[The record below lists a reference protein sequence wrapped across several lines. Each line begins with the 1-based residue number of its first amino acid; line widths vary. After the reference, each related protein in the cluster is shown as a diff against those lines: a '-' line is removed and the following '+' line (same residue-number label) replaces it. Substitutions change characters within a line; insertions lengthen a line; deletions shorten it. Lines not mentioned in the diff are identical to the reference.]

1 MVVITSVGK
10 HDTHCWSLI
19 LLMKAALGLKNMEIA
34 NRASLVKKEKYSHG
48 LTTNLRVSFPPPPL
62 LFFFFFFASGTR
74 IHMVVDHGREGG
86 RREPGFLWLE
96 PRSGVGKPTP
106 ISKIRVSFYFLG

>member
-62 LFFFFFFASGTR
+62 LFFFFFCKWYT
-74 IHMVVDHGREGG
+74 DTHGGRPREGG
-86 RREPGFLWLE
+86 RAKGN
-96 PRSGVGKPTP
+96 GVP
-106 ISKIRVSFYFLG
+106 VA